1 MIIQASSLA
10 KTVEAHRHLSTGT
23 VGGRGCM
30 RGWGRHFRSP
40 QTPQSST
47 EGGPVSILLLQ
58 EEILVIH
65 PYDFPQLLS
74 KK

>member
-1 MIIQASSLA
+1 
-10 KTVEAHRHLSTGT
+10 
-23 VGGRGCM
+23 M

-65 PYDFPQLLS
+65 MTPHSCCQRSS
-74 KK
+74 KGCGSTVYCAGARQGKARLNW